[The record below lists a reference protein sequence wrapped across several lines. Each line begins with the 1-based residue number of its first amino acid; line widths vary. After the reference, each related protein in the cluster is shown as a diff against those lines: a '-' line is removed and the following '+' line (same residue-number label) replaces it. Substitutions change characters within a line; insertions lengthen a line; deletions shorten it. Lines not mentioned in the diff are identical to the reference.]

1 MRKQG
6 AIYLPS
12 FSFYPIPRTRLTAL
26 ALTALLSVE
35 KYLLLYFNYSII
47 WSQPL
52 RGRCACLIT
61 LIREKRKRKGDGFTE
76 GGWGALLWSFFV
88 AYSVVSSFF
97 VWLRN
102 EIFLLEVRGEM
113 RSAGKVFQVLDF
125 YCLLLESNFFLW
137 SVWRSAAHI
146 CKSVILDDNITTFQV
161 YSNDTLIR

>member
-61 LIREKRKRKGDGFTE
+61 LIREKRKEREMDSQRE
-76 GGWGALLWSFFV
+76 AGGIVVVVLCCLFRRFFV
-88 AYSVVSSFF
+88 FCLTKKRDISLGGSRRDEKCRESVSGFRFLLFIIGKQLFF
-97 VWLRN
+97 V
-102 EIFLLEVRGEM
+102 ECV
-113 RSAGKVFQVLDF
+113 KVCCSYMQI
-125 YCLLLESNFFLW
+125 
-137 SVWRSAAHI
+137 R
-146 CKSVILDDNITTFQV
+146 
-161 YSNDTLIR
+161 YSRR